1 MNLAGEVAR
10 DRAVVVA
17 VGTVGM
23 EIPRKL
29 YYEKELT
36 FRVSRSYGPGRYDH
50 KYEEKGGDYPVGY
63 VRWTENRNLQ
73 AFLQL
78 LAEEKVRVKPLISHR
93 FQIQDAAQAYD
104 LILGKRDESSLGILL
119 TYPSESEKVIADL
132 RSETVQD
139 MSPGRR
145 QPTATDSTVC
155 TRPSSVAV
163 GVLGAGEFARAILL
177 PAMKK
182 ITGLRVIG
190 VCAGTG
196 VSAGH
201 AAKKF
206 GFQFATTDENEL
218 IHHPEI
224 DTVAILTRHHLHARQ
239 VIAALQ
245 AGKNVFVEKP
255 LCLNEAE
262 LREIIE
268 VYSSIRN
275 PQSAMPLLMVGYN
288 RRFAPM
294 AQTLKSF
301 LAGIE
306 EPLIMNYRVNAGYI
320 PPGHWVHDPEQGG
333 GRVVGE
339 LCHFVDFL
347 IFLAGSLPKNVHARS
362 LPNGSRYRDDN
373 LTATIEFAN
382 GSLGTITYT
391 ANGDKRFPKE
401 RVEIFGGGAV
411 AVLDNFRQLELV
423 RNGRRKVSRSWIGQN
438 KGHQEEW
445 QSLGATLQVGG
456 ASPISFEEIVNSS
469 WATFKIAESIQMGS
483 PVSLPVFSGIG
494 REEIPARRNASS
506 AAILEGSAPRTESS
520 FSELC
525 GGYKI

>member
-1 MNLAGEVAR
+1 M
-10 DRAVVVA
+10 
-17 VGTVGM
+17 
-23 EIPRKL
+23 
-29 YYEKELT
+29 
-36 FRVSRSYGPGRYDH
+36 
-50 KYEEKGGDYPVGY
+50 
-63 VRWTENRNLQ
+63 
-73 AFLQL
+73 
-78 LAEEKVRVKPLISHR
+78 
-93 FQIQDAAQAYD
+93 
-104 LILGKRDESSLGILL
+104 
-119 TYPSESEKVIADL
+119 
-132 RSETVQD
+132 
-139 MSPGRR
+139 
-145 QPTATDSTVC
+145 
-155 TRPSSVAV
+155 
-163 GVLGAGEFARAILL
+163 
-177 PAMKK
+177 
-182 ITGLRVIG
+182 
-190 VCAGTG
+190 
-196 VSAGH
+196 
-201 AAKKF
+201 
-206 GFQFATTDENEL
+206 

-224 DTVAILTRHHLHARQ
+224 NTVAILTRHNLHARQ

-262 LREIIE
+262 LRGIIE

-469 WATFKIAESIQMGS
+469 CATFKIAESIQLGR

-494 REEIPARRNASS
+494 QEEIPARRNASS

-525 GGYKI
+525 GGYKV